1 MRRCACW
8 RPVGIPGERPP
19 TSTSSSSPLT
29 LILIAIVLSTMMTA
43 VIGQSAG
50 VLSAMRQQQ
59 AITLGGN
66 RYATFLQ
73 MNQEQVAALQNDSR
87 LSFVG
92 EYVTLGTTELNPSL
106 SLGLKEY
113 QEDVAAIYPTISRL
127 KEGRLPEAPTAHVN
141 ANVKLFHNFTSPL
154 WIFRPA
160 GFEIPVITG
169 ASATSRIRIIP
180 GWANAKAPTAE
191 RAAQLPANS

>member
-1 MRRCACW
+1 MKSYRALALKEIKAQRM
-8 RPVGIPGERPP
+8 
-19 TSTSSSSPLT
+19 TFT
-29 LILIAIVLSTMMTA
+29 LILIAIVLSTMMTS

-127 KEGRLPEAPTAHVN
+127 KEGRLPEAPMEIALPEDV
-141 ANVKLFHNFTSPL
+141 LQPL
-154 WIFRPA
+154 
-160 GFEIPVITG
+160 GLEGDLGDPVSLSLSKALITILRFPLMILLR
-169 ASATSRIRIIP
+169 TLH
-180 GWANAKAPTAE
+180 W
-191 RAAQLPANS
+191 

>member
-1 MRRCACW
+1 MKSYRTLALKET
-8 RPVGIPGERPP
+8 GAQKI
-19 TSTSSSSPLT
+19 TSI
-29 LILIAIVLSTMMTA
+29 LILTAIILSTMMTA

-73 MNQEQVAALQNDSR
+73 MNQEQVAALQNDQR

-106 SLGLKEY
+106 
-113 QEDVAAIYPTISRL
+113 
-127 KEGRLPEAPTAHVN
+127 
-141 ANVKLFHNFTSPL
+141 
-154 WIFRPA
+154 
-160 GFEIPVITG
+160 
-169 ASATSRIRIIP
+169 
-180 GWANAKAPTAE
+180 
-191 RAAQLPANS
+191 